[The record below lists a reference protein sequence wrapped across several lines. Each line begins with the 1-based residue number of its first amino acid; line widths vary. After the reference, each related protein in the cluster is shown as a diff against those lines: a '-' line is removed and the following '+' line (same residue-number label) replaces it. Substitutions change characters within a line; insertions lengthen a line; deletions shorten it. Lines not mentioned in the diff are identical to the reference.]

1 MDAAM
6 RDLVDKLEKEQT
18 LQRDEFE
25 TLLGGR
31 DDALYSYVM
40 KKARRIA
47 DAVYGRQVFVRG
59 LIEFSNYCK
68 NNCRYC
74 GIRRGRL
81 DVERYRLSVDEILA
95 CCETGAALG
104 FQTFVL
110 QSGEDFWYT
119 DEVLSEIVKRIHKR
133 FPDCAITLSLGE
145 RDASCYQR
153 LFEEGAQRYLLRH
166 ETADPAHYGYLHPEE
181 MSLTNRKQCLWN
193 LKKTG
198 YQVGTGFMVHAP
210 GQTPQTLAQ
219 DFLFIRELS
228 PQMVGIGPFVP
239 AQGTPFEGEPAGTLE
254 ETLYLLGLLRIM
266 MPEVLLPATT
276 ALGTIHPRGR
286 ELGILAGANVV
297 MPNLSP
303 VDAREKYKLYDNKLY
318 TGAESAQGYVEL
330 QKSMRAIG
338 YELVSHRGDSLVPCI
353 ADKQANIQSKHDK
366 GL

>member
-1 MDAAM
+1 MDAKM
-6 RDLVDKLEKEQT
+6 KNLVDKLEREQT
-18 LQRDEFE
+18 LQGEEFAA
-25 TLLGGR
+25 LLGAR
-31 DDALYSYVM
+31 DDDLLSYVM
-40 KKARRIA
+40 KKARGIA
-47 DAVYGRQVFVRG
+47 DAVYGKRVYVRG

-68 NNCRYC
+68 NDCHYC
-74 GIRRGRL
+74 GIRRGCR
-81 DVERYRLSVDEILA
+81 DVERYRLSVEEILA

-119 DEVLSEIVKRIHKR
+119 DKVLSEIVKRIHKQ
-133 FPDCAITLSLGE
+133 FPKCAITLSLGE
-145 RDASCYQR
+145 RDASSYQR
-153 LFEEGAQRYLLRH
+153 LFEAGADRYLLRH
-166 ETADPAHYGYLHPEE
+166 ETANPAHYRYLHPEE
-181 MSLTNRKQCLWN
+181 MSLANRKQCLWN

-239 AQGTPFEGEPAGTLE
+239 ARGTPFEQEPAGTLE

-303 VDAREKYKLYDNKLY
+303 PDAREKYKLYDNKLY
-318 TGAESAQGYVEL
+318 TGAESAQGYL
-330 QKSMRAIG
+330 QLQRSMRAIG
-338 YELVSHRGDSLVPCI
+338 YEVVSHRGDSLV
-353 ADKQANIQSKHDK
+353 AGYRVD
-366 GL
+366 